1 MDRMKTFLIYV
12 LLIVGFFALSMVLEN
27 GLLLAMYS
35 NIHGEFDGYYTR
47 TGNYF
52 ELENMNAKACNV
64 NGYMSFD
71 LRNSTGVAVNECY
84 LKVELYNE
92 RDLLADTEYIQIR
105 QMAPDSTKHFDIK
118 FKANHIDSYAISM
131 EAGLPDKTNII
142 NVLGWEIDLSNVFG
156 LGIDLTDVTIFGTK
170 LTDMFSWTN
179 VKSAGSNF
187 WNWSVFLLSSVPW
200 WGYGLGWLCIIGL
213 I

>member
-35 NIHGEFDGYYTR
+35 SIHGEFDGYYTR

-52 ELENMNAKACNV
+52 QLENMTTKASNV

-71 LRNSTGVAVNECY
+71 LRNSTGVAVNQCY
-84 LKVELYNE
+84 LKIELYNE
-92 RDLLADTEYIQIR
+92 RDLLADTEYVEIR
-105 QMAPDSTKHFDIK
+105 QMAPDSTKNFAIK
-118 FKANHIDSYAISM
+118 FKANNIDSYAISI
-131 EAGLPDKTNII
+131 ATTLPDKTNIV

-179 VKSAGSNF
+179 VKSAGSSF
-187 WNWSVFLLSSVPW
+187 WNWSVFFLSSIPW
-200 WGYGLGWLCIIGL
+200 WGYGLGWLCIVGL
-213 I
+213 L